1 MLSDVVREYPASQC
15 FSPCVVVFWAKQDR
29 LIWRKK
35 KASRP
40 LGHLERFGIRAMGTA
55 QALVLL
61 GQLRLS
67 KNFFFKEN

>member
-1 MLSDVVREYPASQC
+1 MLSEIVREYLSSQF
-15 FSPCVVVFWAKQDR
+15 FSPCVVVFWAKQER